1 MLFLWPRFGRSL
13 CAGAQ
18 PLDAVEGQTERRS
31 GVGAV
36 AVSAGAVWE
45 VHGATMAAERQEALR
60 EFLAVKGT
68 EEVRTLSSWSRLAG
82 TCR

>member
-1 MLFLWPRFGRSL
+1 M
-13 CAGAQ
+13 
-18 PLDAVEGQTERRS
+18 
-31 GVGAV
+31 
-36 AVSAGAVWE
+36 SAGAVWE